1 MLNGERM
8 KEYKFFRIKG
18 CLNVLSIIGNFDSLR
33 YTDIEIEYIK
43 KTEEKLSP
51 STLLKCLK
59 DLERNELISKE
70 KDKYKITSRGRE
82 VLMLLERLSHDSL

>member
-1 MLNGERM
+1 M
-8 KEYKFFRIKG
+8 KEYEFFRIKG
-18 CLNVLSIIGNFDSLR
+18 CLKVLSIIGNFDSLR

-59 DLERNELISKE
+59 DLERNKLIGKE

-82 VLMLLERLSHDSL
+82 VLMLLERLSHDDL